1 MTAQILFGFLPV
13 FVVIAIGYFVRASGL
28 IPRASWRGVNTLNY
42 RVLLPSLLFVTLAR
56 TEFAGPDALRLTA
69 LSLAG
74 IATLA
79 ACGFA
84 LIRLLSRERPVIGAF
99 IAVTSVWNIVLV
111 LALAT
116 SVFGA
121 QAQETAIRVLVPGS
135 LLATLIARYAVARG
149 SGPVRLGGLASDP
162 LVLGV
167 ILGLA
172 ASFTPLD
179 RAGQL
184 VRPLDIVASGSISVI
199 LLAIGAGL
207 DFGALKGR
215 YKVLASAAGMRALA
229 SPVIFL
235 AFALAAGFSGETLAI
250 ILIAASS
257 PTAAFV
263 FALVAEFEGEE
274 GLTAGM
280 ITASVL
286 ASAATSPVF
295 VWLALAL

>member
-1 MTAQILFGFLPV
+1 M
-13 FVVIAIGYFVRASGL
+13 
-28 IPRASWRGVNTLNY
+28 
-42 RVLLPSLLFVTLAR
+42 
-56 TEFAGPDALRLTA
+56 
-69 LSLAG
+69 
-74 IATLA
+74 
-79 ACGFA
+79 
-84 LIRLLSRERPVIGAF
+84 
-99 IAVTSVWNIVLV
+99 
-111 LALAT
+111 
-116 SVFGA
+116 
-121 QAQETAIRVLVPGS
+121 

>member
-1 MTAQILFGFLPV
+1 MTSQILAGFLPV
-13 FVVIAIGYFVRASGL
+13 FIVIAIGYAIRASGIL
-28 IPRASWRGVNTLNY
+28 PRPGWRGINSLNY

-56 TEFAGPDALRLTA
+56 TDFAGPDAVRLTA

-74 IATLA
+74 TAILA
-79 ACGFA
+79 ASAF
-84 LIRLLSRERPVIGAF
+84 LVIRLLTRSGPVAGAF

-116 SVFGA
+116 NLFGLEA
-121 QAQETAIRVLVPGS
+121 AEIAIRVLVPGS
-135 LLATLIARYAVARG
+135 LLATLIARYAVARA
-149 SGPVRLGGLASDP
+149 SGETRLGGLFTDP

-167 ILGLA
+167 IAGLA

-179 RAGQL
+179 HYAHIM
-184 VRPLDIVASGSISVI
+184 RPLDMVASGSIAVI

-207 DFGALKGR
+207 DFAALRGR
-215 YKVLASAAGMRALA
+215 YKLLGAAALMRAVV
-229 SPVIFL
+229 SPLIFL
-235 AFALAAGFSGETLAI
+235 ALALLMGIEGQMLAVVMV
-250 ILIAASS
+250 AASS
-257 PTAAFV
+257 PTAAFI

-286 ASAATSPVF
+286 ASAVTAPLF
-295 VWLALAL
+295 VALALAR